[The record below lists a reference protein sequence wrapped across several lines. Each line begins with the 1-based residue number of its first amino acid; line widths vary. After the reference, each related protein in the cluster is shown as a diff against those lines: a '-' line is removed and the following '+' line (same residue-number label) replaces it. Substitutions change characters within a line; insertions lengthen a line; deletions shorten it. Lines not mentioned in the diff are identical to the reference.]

1 MQMRPQLQI
10 QSMIKALTDV
20 VLPAIDPGN
29 KLAQEQSRLVV
40 GMLALMARQIP
51 LQFRFDCDELARLL
65 ELAREL
71 RMQARGGA
79 STDEAQASLVEAI
92 DAGAAVL
99 ERAKADPSDVER
111 AGCALRIATGE
122 LISAVYR
129 DGEPASVTRVE
140 RTALAS
146 AKQQLLRDR
155 AFLITQNWEPDPKDV
170 PAIGDLLAQR

>member
-1 MQMRPQLQI
+1 MQMRPELQI

-20 VLPAIDPGN
+20 VLPAVDPNN

-40 GMLALMARQIP
+40 GMLALMARQLP
-51 LQFRFDCDELARLL
+51 LQFRFDCDELARHL

-71 RMQARGGA
+71 RAQASGGA
-79 STDEAQASLVEAI
+79 STNEANASLAAAM
-92 DAGAAVL
+92 DAATTVL
-99 ERAKADPSDVER
+99 EHAKVDPADVDR
-111 AGCALRIATGE
+111 ALRALRTANGA

-146 AKQQLLRDR
+146 TKQQLLRDR
-155 AFLITQNWEPDPKDV
+155 AFLITQNWEPDPKAI
-170 PAIGDLLAQR
+170 PAIDELLA

>member
-1 MQMRPQLQI
+1 MQMRPELQI

-40 GMLALMARQIP
+40 GMLGLMARQLP

-71 RMQARGGA
+71 RAQAKGA
-79 STDEAQASLVEAI
+79 AATDEAQATLATAV
-92 DAGAAVL
+92 DAGSRVL
-99 ERAKADPSDVER
+99 EQAKVDPADVEQAAR
-111 AGCALRIATGE
+111 QLRVATGA
-122 LISAVYR
+122 LITAVYR

-146 AKQQLLRDR
+146 AKEQLLRDR
-155 AFLITQNWEPDPKDV
+155 AFLITQNWEPDPKAL
-170 PAIGDLLAQR
+170 PAIGELLA